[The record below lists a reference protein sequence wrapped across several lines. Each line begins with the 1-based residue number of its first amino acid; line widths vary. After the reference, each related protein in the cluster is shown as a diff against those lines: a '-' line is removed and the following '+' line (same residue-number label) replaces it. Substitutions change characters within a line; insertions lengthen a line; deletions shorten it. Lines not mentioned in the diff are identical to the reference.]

1 MISADVPSLARA
13 APTPA
18 VTTRMNTR
26 DSDSTFDQL
35 FQAVAPD
42 RSTEQNSPRIGD
54 NSATRSTDDSSVRQP
69 GDISETSRRN
79 LDRKESRGNVRQE
92 KVTREETRQTERKT
106 SEPKSSD
113 EKPVNDVKTEKA
125 VSSDEKVEAKAAEDA
140 VQEAIAGA
148 MAAQAAMAVK
158 PEVPVEL
165 VEKSSTP
172 AETAAGMAATPVAQ
186 QQQTPVIQLPD
197 TEPQPLPDELKQAMP
212 QTKVEV
218 KDFQA
223 AINNAAKEMEN
234 QAQPVT
240 APASQPAASTQ
251 TAAVPGIQNLSAQE
265 TTVKVVQIAAQ
276 PEDMTEVD
284 STKALTSVYASATAK
299 TENLVEAKPLPMIQ
313 KISHEIVEL
322 AREHGKSMKIQ
333 IQPENMGKIDLRL
346 VSNSDGMRI
355 VMTTEV
361 PATGKLLETHL
372 DQLQRQLADAGVSI
386 SGMSVNSQN
395 AQGQSANAS
404 QNRSNTG
411 SGRPAAPIL
420 HQEPEVVASVAP
432 HVSASGLD
440 YRI

>member
-18 VTTRMNTR
+18 VTTRTSTR
-26 DSDSTFDQL
+26 DGDSTFDQL
-35 FQAVAPD
+35 LQAVAPD
-42 RSTEQNSPRIGD
+42 RSKEQNSPRTGD
-54 NSATRSTDDSSVRQP
+54 YSAARSMDDSSIRQP
-69 GDISETSRRN
+69 GDASDTVRRTV
-79 LDRKESRGNVRQE
+79 DRNESRDDVRQE
-92 KVTREETRQTERKT
+92 KVTREETRQAERKT
-106 SEPKSSD
+106 SESKGSD
-113 EKPVNDVKTEKA
+113 EKPVNETKTDKTA
-125 VSSDEKVEAKAAEDA
+125 SVDDKNEAKAVEDA

-158 PEVPVEL
+158 PEAPVDV
-165 VEKSSTP
+165 VEKSATT
-172 AETAAGMAATPVAQ
+172 AETAAGMAAAPVAQ
-186 QQQTPVIQLPD
+186 QQAPVIQLPD
-197 TEPQPLPDELKQAMP
+197 AEPQPLPDELKQAMQ

-223 AINNAAKEMEN
+223 VVNKATQEMEN

-240 APASQPAASTQ
+240 ATATQPAASTPS
-251 TAAVPGIQNLSAQE
+251 AAVPGVQNLGAQE
-265 TTVKVVQIAAQ
+265 AAVKVVQITAQ
-276 PEDMTEVD
+276 PEDMAEVD
-284 STKALTSVYASATAK
+284 STKALTSMYATATAK
-299 TENLVEAKPLPMIQ
+299 TENLVDSKPLPMIQ
-313 KISHEIVEL
+313 KISHEVVEL
-322 AREHGKSMKIQ
+322 ARENGKSMKIQ

-346 VSNSDGMRI
+346 VSNADGMRI

-404 QNRSNTG
+404 PNRSNSG
-411 SGRPAAPIL
+411 SGRSASPVL
-420 HQEPEVVASVAP
+420 HQETEVVANVAP
-432 HVSASGLD
+432 RVSASGLD

>member
-26 DSDSTFDQL
+26 DGDSTFDQL
-35 FQAVAPD
+35 LQAVTPD
-42 RSTEQNSPRIGD
+42 RSKEQNSPRTGD
-54 NSATRSTDDSSVRQP
+54 YSAARSTDDSSIRQP
-69 GDISETSRRN
+69 GDASETSRRTV
-79 LDRKESRGNVRQE
+79 DRNESRDDVRQE
-92 KVTREETRQTERKT
+92 KVTREETRQAERKT
-106 SEPKSSD
+106 SESKGSD
-113 EKPVNDVKTEKA
+113 DKPVNKAKTDESIPVDEKA
-125 VSSDEKVEAKAAEDA
+125 EAKAAEDA

-158 PEVPVEL
+158 PEVSVEM
-165 VEKSSTP
+165 VAKSATT
-172 AETAAGMAATPVAQ
+172 AETAAGVPAAPVA

-197 TEPQPLPDELKQAMP
+197 AEPQPLPDELKQAMQ

-223 AINNAAKEMEN
+223 VVNKATQEMDN

-240 APASQPAASTQ
+240 ASASQPAGSTQ
-251 TAAVPGIQNLSAQE
+251 AAAVPGVQNLGAQE
-265 TTVKVVQIAAQ
+265 AAVKVVQITAQ
-276 PEDMTEVD
+276 PEDMAEVD
-284 STKALTSVYASATAK
+284 STKALTSMYATTTAK
-299 TENLVEAKPLPMIQ
+299 TENLVDSKPLPMIQ
-313 KISHEIVEL
+313 KISHEVVEL
-322 AREHGKSMKIQ
+322 ARENGKSMKIQ

-404 QNRSNTG
+404 PNRSNSG
-411 SGRPAAPIL
+411 SGRSASQVI
-420 HQEPEVVASVAP
+420 HQEPEVVANDAP
-432 HVSASGLD
+432 RVSASGLD

>member
-18 VTTRMNTR
+18 VTTRMNNR
-26 DSDSTFDQL
+26 DGDSTFDQL
-35 FQAVAPD
+35 LQAVAPD
-42 RSTEQNSPRIGD
+42 RSPEQFSSRPVE
-54 NSATRSTDDSSVRQP
+54 SMAARSTDDSSIRQP
-69 GDISETSRRN
+69 RDASDATRRTV
-79 LDRKESRGNVRQE
+79 DRNESRDDVRQE
-92 KVTREETRQTERKT
+92 KVTREETRQAERKS
-106 SEPKSSD
+106 SESKSSN
-113 EKPVNDVKTEKA
+113 EKPVNEAKTDEAVAVDEKA
-125 VSSDEKVEAKAAEDA
+125 EAKSAEDA

-148 MAAQAAMAVK
+148 MAAQTAMAVK
-158 PEVPVEL
+158 PDVPVEL

-172 AETAAGMAATPVAQ
+172 AETAAGMAAPVSQ

-218 KDFQA
+218 KDFQTA
-223 AINNAAKEMEN
+223 VNKASQELDN

-240 APASQPAASTQ
+240 APASQPAASTS
-251 TAAVPGIQNLSAQE
+251 TSAVPGVQNLSAQE
-265 TTVKVVQIAAQ
+265 AAVKVVQIAAQ
-276 PEDMTEVD
+276 PEDMSEVD
-284 STKALTSVYASATAK
+284 TTKALTSVYASATAK
-299 TENLVEAKPLPMIQ
+299 TENLVDSKPLPMIQ
-313 KISHEIVEL
+313 KISHEVVEL
-322 AREHGKSMKIQ
+322 ARENGKSMKIQ

-372 DQLQRQLADAGVSI
+372 DQLQRQLADAGISI

-404 QNRSNTG
+404 QNRSNSG
-411 SGRPAAPIL
+411 SGRSAIPAL

-432 HVSASGLD
+432 RVSASGLD